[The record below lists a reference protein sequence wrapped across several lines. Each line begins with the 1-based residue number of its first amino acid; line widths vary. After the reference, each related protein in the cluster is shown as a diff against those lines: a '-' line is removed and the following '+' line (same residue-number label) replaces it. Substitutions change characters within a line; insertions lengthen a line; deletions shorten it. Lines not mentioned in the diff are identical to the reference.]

1 MYIYIHIQSVYMSM
15 CAFYMYVY
23 NVLIVLLSSWIRKTI
38 YTPKINIQ

>member
-1 MYIYIHIQSVYMSM
+1 MSM

-23 NVLIVLLSSWIRKTI
+23 NVFIVLLSLWIRKTI